1 MDNILSVLSTIVLG
15 IVAIAGIALNYLKE
29 KRESKRDNSS
39 DLRADYERRTLLL
52 EESNKKCAG
61 LEEKIA
67 SLEDEVSRLNRE
79 KMELLAE
86 LVRKK

>member
-15 IVAIAGIALNYLKE
+15 IVAIACIALNYLKE